1 MLRTKYHI
9 LNLENNYWVVITIKS
24 YIRDYAISAFIF
36 YSINNK
42 SVEDYKH
49 KLYLDTLNEFKSFN
63 VPFNNQFYEN
73 KLIAH
78 KSEIDDMEAVYLT
91 IIQLQDI
98 NRFDILRCLDI
109 VYFSIK
115 QAQISKRLISC
126 NVTKAS
132 LELFLSER
140 TIYNYLNKAIN
151 MFTVN
156 RGLRA

>member
-1 MLRTKYHI
+1 M
-9 LNLENNYWVVITIKS
+9 ITIKS

-36 YSINNK
+36 YSCNNK
-42 SVEDYKH
+42 SVEDYKY
-49 KLYLDTLNEFKSFN
+49 KLYLDTLNELKTVNISFN
-63 VPFNNQFYEN
+63 DFYYEN
-73 KLIAH
+73 KLISH
-78 KSEIDDMEAVYLT
+78 NSEIEDLEAVNKT
-91 IIQLQDI
+91 IIQLQDM

-115 QAQISKRLISC
+115 QFQISKRLISC

-140 TIYNYLNKAIN
+140 TIYNYLNKAIDI
-151 MFTVN
+151 FTVN